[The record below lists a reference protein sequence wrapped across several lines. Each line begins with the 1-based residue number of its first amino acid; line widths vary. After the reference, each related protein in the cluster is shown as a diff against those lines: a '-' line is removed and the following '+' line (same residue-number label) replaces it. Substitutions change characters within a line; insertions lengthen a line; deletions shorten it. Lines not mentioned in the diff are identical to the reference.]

1 MTRPAVVHFSLKKGT
16 PLTASE
22 KNVIEKLTKAAEA
35 VAPIYEKQVNVLDS
49 QANFYPADAAKE
61 EIQQAAKNNSK
72 ILSPYTMV
80 ERNLK
85 GKLTAIP
92 YHIKFKDDLE
102 KVAGFIEDAAKISD
116 NF

>member
-1 MTRPAVVHFSLKKGT
+1 MTRPAVVHFPPKKGT

-35 VAPIYEKQVNVLDS
+35 VAPIYEKQVNVLYS
-49 QANFYPADAAKE
+49 QANFYPADATKE

-80 ERNLK
+80 EINLK
-85 GKLTAIP
+85 GELTAIP
-92 YHIKFKDDLE
+92 YHIKFRDELL
-102 KVAGFIEDAAKISD
+102 KVASLIEEAAKI
-116 NF
+116 